1 MNINDAI
8 ALLGQPIHT
17 PQMVQFFEQYGFKY
31 PKKLTKSGHTSQSTF
46 WIENK
51 KRKIDLLF
59 SIEWHSKKYP
69 PVPAERK
76 NTFYPILSHIRI
88 YTDKDI
94 ENMPFGLNMAMS
106 FDELKNQFG
115 EPQFNPY
122 ILNDDNSPHTY
133 YWWVKLNNEKQIVV
147 ESIYNQKNERYVP
160 DIWLSIVEN
169 KPLLQFWYP
178 QTGETFNSFVKDLPY
193 DTTIEHQFEP
203 LNYCR
208 VKELF
213 FLRWLIENEYIVK
226 TDENKELLHAVKTG
240 EKDIFAFLQ
249 TLEMGYVGENDIIA
263 KKHQAIYD
271 YIHNMNHDVPYYG
284 DDIETLFLTA
294 NELKR
299 TKQNKNWLNPDKPLN
314 ERVIYNEYN
323 YQKVK
328 AMLDKK
334 LLKHNA

>member
-17 PQMVQFFEQYGFKY
+17 PDMVQFFEQYGFKY
-31 PKKLTKSGHTSQSTF
+31 PKKLTKSGHTSEPTF
-46 WIENK
+46 WVVHK

-69 PVPAERK
+69 PVPAKRK

-106 FDELKNQFG
+106 FDELKDKFG
-115 EPQFNPY
+115 EPE
-122 ILNDDNSPHTY
+122 ISSHLNDDGSPYCYNWLIDINKT
-133 YWWVKLNNEKQIVV
+133 LETQIAI
-147 ESIYNQKNERYVP
+147 SFFSQKNKTS

-178 QTGETFNSFVKDLPY
+178 ETGETFNSFVKNLPY

-203 LNYCR
+203 LNHYSVR
-208 VKELF
+208 GLF
-213 FLRWLIENEYIVK
+213 FLRWLIENEFIIQ

-240 EKDIFAFLQ
+240 EKDIFTFLQ
-249 TLEMGYVGENDIIA
+249 TLEMGYVGENDIIVE
-263 KKHQAIYD
+263 KYRVIFD

-314 ERVIYNEYN
+314 ERVIYNEDN

>member
-31 PKKLTKSGHTSQSTF
+31 PKKLTKSGKTSEPTF
-46 WIENK
+46 WVVHK

-106 FDELKNQFG
+106 FDELKDKFG

-122 ILNDDNSPHTY
+122 ILNDDNSPRIY
-133 YWWVKLNNEKQIVV
+133 FWLIALNDEKQIRI
-147 ESIYNQKNERYVP
+147 ESIDNQDDDPFVP

-178 QTGETFNSFVKDLPY
+178 ETGETFNSFVKNLPY

-203 LNYCR
+203 LNHYSVR
-208 VKELF
+208 ELF
-213 FLRWLIENEYIVK
+213 FLRWLIENEFIIQ

-240 EKDIFAFLQ
+240 EKDIFAFLE
-249 TLEMGYVGENDIIA
+249 TLEMGYVGKNDIIA
-263 KKHQAIYD
+263 EKYRVIFD

-284 DDIETLFLTA
+284 DDIKTLFLTA

-314 ERVIYNEYN
+314 ERVIYNEDN